1 MSEQGESDMNHDFI
15 GSEGVAHEAFFEA
28 YEAERGAPWDVGRPQ
43 PAVIEAI
50 ERGWFAS
57 GPVLDAGCGTGVN
70 LVPILQS
77 TEHDVVAIDCVPAAV
92 DLARERVSECE
103 CSHRATFGVCDL
115 RDFSPANSPV
125 EGIEPGR
132 FGSIL
137 DSGVLHVF
145 SDQDRSV
152 YLEGL
157 AQAAG
162 AGASLV
168 VLVFSEREHRP
179 RGPRRMSE
187 SELRSLLPAA
197 GWNIDDILPHHYQSH
212 PHPGGAEAWLVHAIR
227 TT

>member
-1 MSEQGESDMNHDFI
+1 MSEQGESEASHDFI
-15 GSEGVAHEAFFEA
+15 GSEGVSHEAFFEA
-28 YEAERGAPWDVGRPQ
+28 YEAERGAPWDVGMPQ

-70 LVPILQS
+70 LIPILQS
-77 TEHDVVAIDCVPAAV
+77 SEHDVVAIDCVPAAV
-92 DLARERVSECE
+92 DLARERVNELE
-103 CSHRATFGVCDL
+103 LSHRATFGVCDL
-115 RDFSPANSPV
+115 RAFSPATSSV
-125 EGIEPGR
+125 EGIAPGR

-145 SDQDRSV
+145 SDRDRAV

-157 AQAAG
+157 AQAASP
-162 AGASLV
+162 GASLV
-168 VLVFSEREHRP
+168 VLVFSERERRP

-187 SELRSLLPAA
+187 SELRTLLPAA
-197 GWNIDDILPHHYQSH
+197 GWRINELLPHHYQSH
-212 PHPGGAEAWLVHAIR
+212 PHPGGAEAWLVYATR

>member
-1 MSEQGESDMNHDFI
+1 MSEQGESEASHDFI
-15 GSEGVAHEAFFEA
+15 GSEGVSHEAFFEA

-70 LVPILQS
+70 LIPILQS

-92 DLARERVSECE
+92 DLARQRVNEPE
-103 CSHRATFGVCDL
+103 LSHRTTFGVCDL
-115 RDFSPANSPV
+115 RAFSPATSTV

-132 FGSIL
+132 FGTIL

-145 SDQDRSV
+145 SDLDRIV

-157 AQAAG
+157 ARAAAPG
-162 AGASLV
+162 GSLV
-168 VLVFSEREHRP
+168 VVVFSERETRP
-179 RGPRRMSE
+179 RGPRRMTR
-187 SELRSLLPAA
+187 SELKELLSST
-197 GWNIDDILPHHYQSH
+197 GWKIESVLPHRYESH
-212 PHPGGAEAWLVHAIR
+212 PHPGGAEAWLVHAFR
-227 TT
+227 MD